1 MLVIGTSKLRLYKDE
16 DNKKS
21 RESPVNQ
28 NNSKFNIPNKEKDG
42 SSSQHMKTN
51 LISFCYKIFFLFII
65 KSSIY

>member
-51 LISFCYKIFFLFII
+51 LII
-65 KSSIY
+65 